1 MHIYIYIH
9 CEDGPQNLFINHQSP
24 FTRGLSGRAS
34 VSLWSLGLSGVFEYK
49 MQVVIKQPACQLPV
63 ALALSLLCRYRNAV
77 CMYVNMYVCMHA
89 CTYVCMCVF
98 AHACVYVSMSVCI
111 ALRVMASRASPKP
124 AINLK
129 NPPCHLNLPKN
140 SEVPK
145 PLRP

>member
-89 CTYVCMCVF
+89 RMHVRMYVCVYLRMHVCML
-98 AHACVYVSMSVCI
+98 ACLYASLYV
-111 ALRVMASRASPKP
+111 
-124 AINLK
+124 
-129 NPPCHLNLPKN
+129 
-140 SEVPK
+140 
-145 PLRP
+145 